1 MVRLSI
7 CFQYSDRGLFF
18 DRWQHALYPNFIIMS
33 IGLFLLHRL
42 TSCYG
47 PPSSLMLFCVF
58 LPLDGRCKNNRR
70 RRETFF
76 WLTFVVAWLWRNVC
90 SLSDIDECGEAHA
103 VKMNNCHP
111 NASCT
116 NTQGSYNC
124 SCKPK
129 YIGNGT
135 NCKGT
140 FDIYHA
146 IKLVKMV
153 IG

>member
-1 MVRLSI
+1 
-7 CFQYSDRGLFF
+7 
-18 DRWQHALYPNFIIMS
+18 MS
-33 IGLFLLHRL
+33 IGLFLLH
-42 TSCYG
+42 S
-47 PPSSLMLFCVF
+47 
-58 LPLDGRCKNNRR
+58 
-70 RRETFF
+70 
-76 WLTFVVAWLWRNVC
+76 WLTFVVAWLWRNVG
-90 SLSDIDECGEAHA
+90 SFSDIDECGEAHA

-116 NTQGSYNC
+116 NTQGSYNY

-140 FDIYHA
+140 FGIYHA
-146 IKLVKMV
+146 FKLVKMA